1 MLKLPGYL
9 PKSKLKAGA
18 VIMLAALLF
27 SWGSQ
32 ASGLMELYSLKTLDL
47 FFRYVP
53 LPPAS
58 REIVLVTVDQ
68 PDLDFFKNQGVT
80 WPWPRQ
86 LYVPIIEF
94 CQRGGARA
102 VIMDIFYTEASSYGP
117 EDDHRLAQ
125 AAAAA
130 GNVIFAFSLSQN
142 EREPN
147 PVESELL
154 GKAGLHIAGPPPGDL
169 PHYRSVLSPIQPL
182 VQAAQTLGNVG
193 ATADR
198 DGTYRRV
205 PLVAPFQDLWLPTLA
220 FAAFQRHHPDGP
232 WRFEAGALVQGRL
245 RLPLDDQGQLLL
257 KFRGPSRSHRRF
269 SAANIIRSE
278 YQCRQGQTPDYA
290 PAELA
295 GKWVI
300 VGLTAPGLYDLKA
313 SPVGAV
319 YSGAEIHAT
328 LLDNLLKGDFL
339 KTVPLW
345 GVWVWTLALTGLMV
359 AAVLYAPGLAV
370 VLGTLVIL
378 TLANLG
384 VAVLAFMGS
393 WWLDPI
399 LPDETLTVAFILAAA
414 YSYATEGRQKLAIR
428 RMFAQYMSEKVIH
441 HLMQHP
447 EKLKL
452 GGERRRVTLFFS
464 DLAGFTTLSERLDP
478 EAVVSL
484 LNDYLSQMTDI
495 ILEEEGTVDKYEG
508 DAIMAFWGAPLDQ
521 EDQACRA
528 CRAALCQQGALQE
541 LNQDFA
547 ASGLPVLTNRIGLH
561 TGDAIVGNLGSEKRF
576 DYTVIGDT
584 VNLAS
589 RLEGLNKFYG
599 TNILASETTVQ
610 ECAGA
615 MEFRELDRVAVKGR
629 ETPIAVFQV
638 LALPGAL
645 TPAQAGAREEFAR
658 GLELYRE
665 GRFAAAAAHFSR
677 ALEYWPEDHPSLVFL
692 TRCQQYE
699 INPPPPDWDAVFRPD
714 QK

>member
-1 MLKLPGYL
+1 MQKPPSYL

-18 VIMLAALLF
+18 VIILAALLF

-47 FFRYVP
+47 FFRHVP

-58 REIVLVTVDQ
+58 PEIVLVTVDQ

-86 LYVPIIEF
+86 LYAPIIEF

-102 VIMDIFYTEASSYGP
+102 VIMDILYTEASSYGP
-117 EDDHRLAQ
+117 EDDRRLAQ

-130 GNVIFAFSLSQN
+130 GNVFFAFFLT
-142 EREPN
+142 REEKGPN
-147 PVESELL
+147 PEDSALL
-154 GKAGLHIAGPPPGDL
+154 GKAGLAVTGPPPPDP
-169 PHYRSVLSPIQPL
+169 PHYRSVITPIAPL
-182 VQAAQTLGNVG
+182 VEAARSLGNV
-193 ATADR
+193 ASVADG
-198 DGTYRRV
+198 DGTYRRL
-205 PLVAPFQDLWLPTLA
+205 PLVAPFQDRWLPALA
-220 FAAFQRHHPDGP
+220 FAAFTRFHPDGP
-232 WRFEAGALVQGRL
+232 WRFEQGSLVQGHL
-245 RLPLDDQGQLLL
+245 RLPLDDRGQFLL

-269 SAANIIRSE
+269 SAANMIKSE
-278 YQCRQGQTPDYA
+278 YQCKHGQAPVYA
-290 PAELA
+290 PADLA

-300 VGLTAPGLYDLKA
+300 VGLTAPGLFDLKA
-313 SPVGAV
+313 SPVSAV

-339 KTVPLW
+339 KTVPPW
-345 GVWVWTLALTGLMV
+345 GVWAWTLILTGLMV
-359 AAVLYAPGLAV
+359 AAVLYAPGLTF
-370 VLGTLVIL
+370 VLGALVIL
-378 TLANLG
+378 TVINLG
-384 VAVLAFMGS
+384 VAVFAFMGS

-399 LPDETLTVAFILAAA
+399 LPDETLTLAFILAAA
-414 YSYATEGRQKLAIR
+414 YSYATEGRKKLAIR
-428 RMFAQYMSEKVIH
+428 RMFAQYMSEKVIS

-478 EAVVSL
+478 ETVVSL
-484 LNDYLSQMTDI
+484 LNDYLSRMTEI

-521 EDQACRA
+521 GDQACRA
-528 CRAALCQQGALQE
+528 CRAALSQQTALKE
-541 LNQDFA
+541 LNQQFA

-599 TNILASETTVQ
+599 STILASETTVQ

-615 MEFRELDRVAVKGR
+615 IEFRELDRVAVKGR

-638 LALPGAL
+638 LALPAEL
-645 TPAQAGAREEFAR
+645 TPAQTHTREEFAQ
-658 GLELYRE
+658 GLKLYRQ
-665 GRFAAAAAHFSR
+665 GQFAAAAGHFAG
-677 ALEYWPEDHPSLVFL
+677 ALEHLPQDSPSRVFL
-692 TRCQQYE
+692 TRCQQYGT
-699 INPPPPDWDAVFRPD
+699 NPPPPDWDAVFRPD